1 MHTFYNNIPRERNWK
16 TSPYRKQFLSSK
28 KPLKYWNYKSISIQH
43 ETLNLHLE
51 SNSLPSLCNFL
62 LSNFI
67 FVIFVLCKLSKE
79 EVPCYIFF
87 SARIHATSENNSR
100 IRCGLSI
107 KIYFCLPVRRNRR
120 WFISDGRFVIPRV
133 RVEISQTGKFKGN
146 SGADV
151 INIFARSFHLI
162 SQALITYVEIQKF
175 SDEKARRNPFAFHV
189 WTRIY
194 IYIFIITLSH
204 GWYSVTFNLL

>member
-87 SARIHATSENNSR
+87 SARIHGHQRKQFANTLR
-100 IRCGLSI
+100 IIDKDL
-107 KIYFCLPVRRNRR
+107 FL
-120 WFISDGRFVIPRV
+120 FTLFVV
-133 RVEISQTGKFKGN
+133 T
-146 SGADV
+146 DDD
-151 INIFARSFHLI
+151 SFLMD
-162 SQALITYVEIQKF
+162 ALLFLACE
-175 SDEKARRNPFAFHV
+175 
-189 WTRIY
+189 
-194 IYIFIITLSH
+194 
-204 GWYSVTFNLL
+204 

>member
-87 SARIHATSENNSR
+87 SARIHTTSENNSR

-133 RVEISQTGKFKGN
+133 RVEISQTEN
-146 SGADV
+146 SK
-151 INIFARSFHLI
+151 
-162 SQALITYVEIQKF
+162 EIQGPMLLTF
-175 SDEKARRNPFAFHV
+175 SLVR
-189 WTRIY
+189 
-194 IYIFIITLSH
+194 FI
-204 GWYSVTFNLL
+204 